1 VTSDGTSALLL
12 QGEKLL
18 GTEALVVDLRSGF
31 DEVLEMGAG
40 KEVTKVDEFTMIL
53 VLDWRAK
60 LEYE

>member
-31 DEVLEMGAG
+31 DEVLKMGAG
-40 KEVTKVDEFTMIL
+40 KEVTKVDEFAMVL
-53 VLDWRAK
+53 VLDCRAQ
-60 LEYE
+60 LEYD